1 MSYYILLVIAA
12 FWAIVAVLLNGKRIK
27 EQQRANRNDKLQKFW
42 YGKWMAEMEDHVITN
57 AELQIAWDAY
67 KALDIGTEEIETN
80 YQQEL
85 LTEYEKVETMTN
97 SSAYWC
103 GIAEQLETIR
113 LDHESFCLPI
123 LGEDI
128 LATDEEE
135 PTPVYDSVIFEF
147 IG

>member
-1 MSYYILLVIAA
+1 
-12 FWAIVAVLLNGKRIK
+12 
-27 EQQRANRNDKLQKFW
+27 
-42 YGKWMAEMEDHVITN
+42 
-57 AELQIAWDAY
+57 
-67 KALDIGTEEIETN
+67 
-80 YQQEL
+80 
-85 LTEYEKVETMTN
+85 
-97 SSAYWC
+97 
-103 GIAEQLETIR
+103 LETIR